1 MNEKLLSQIL
11 LMSRFTLYSI
21 CIQCMLCSML
31 LAKNSN
37 AQKVSI
43 RDIYLSI
50 DLQNTSLDEALSKIS
65 EETSFSFAYN
75 EGIVNKRK
83 KINVKV
89 ENQSLEELLL
99 IISRDANLAF
109 KRINENIYV
118 NTLRRTKIPVSE
130 ILPVAIVRVTGRVTD
145 ENGEG
150 LPSVN
155 ILVKGTA
162 TGTISDIDGNYQIEV
177 EKGNTL
183 IFSSIGY
190 VTREVVVGEETVI
203 NVSLSPDV
211 STLSEVVV
219 VGYGE
224 QKKVTITGSVAAVK
238 GEELVKSPAINLT
251 NSLAGRVPGLIV
263 TQSSA
268 EPGFDNA
275 AIRIRGTNTFNNT
288 GALVVID
295 GVPNRSGGISRIN
308 PLDIESISVLKDA
321 SAAIYGARAAN
332 GVILITTKRGKR
344 GKPEF
349 TYSFNQGWAQPTSVP
364 DVANAAEYAE
374 LRNELEV
381 YNLPVDEWQ
390 AATDAFN
397 ATGTFTR
404 PNGSVRNAPFSPED
418 IELFKNG
425 NDPWGHPD
433 TDWFDETFKT
443 WSPQTRHNLQMTG
456 GSDNFTYLTSIGYQ
470 NQDAYYKNSATG
482 YKQYDIRINLD
493 GQINDYI
500 KTSIGLV
507 GREEFR
513 FFPTQSA
520 GAIFRMLTRGRP
532 TEPAFWPNGLP
543 GPDIENGQNPVV
555 ITTNQTGYD
564 RSRRDYF
571 QTNGTLD
578 IAVPW
583 IDGLKLQGTAAID
596 KFIERRKVW
605 QTPWFLYTWDGSS
618 FETDGVTPA
627 LVKGKRGPAE
637 PRLTQADENQLNILL
652 GATATYE
659 RSFGDHELVF
669 LAGVNRET
677 VEFDGFNAFRRFFIS
692 TAIDQLFAG
701 GDEQQDNSGIA
712 FEEARLNYF
721 GRVGYNFQQK
731 YLFEFLWRYDG
742 SFLFPED
749 TRFGFF
755 PGVSAGWVISEE
767 NFFKNA
773 VSFFDFL
780 KIRGSWGQL
789 GNDDVKPG
797 GVKIPPL
804 NYLSTYGFGTWV
816 INSAEVTTLRETR
829 VPNPAITWEVANNSN
844 LGIEA
849 EFLDQKFN
857 FEFDVFYNK
866 RTDIL
871 TTPSASL
878 PDITGIT
885 PPRQNIGEV
894 ENKGFDFLLGYSHQ
908 IGELQFNISVNGG
921 YSKNKLLFSDEAE
934 GAPDWQ
940 RATGQ
945 PLFSNLVYL
954 YDGVFAD
961 QEDIDSETLDYAA
974 LTNNLRPGDM
984 KFQDFDGD
992 GAITPDDRVRTGK
1005 NHIPRFQGGVNLSAR
1020 YRNFDLTILFQ
1031 GASGGEIFLN
1041 FSESGTIGNYTASVY
1056 DNRWTV
1062 NNPSSEH
1069 PRISNRGDQYFSHG
1083 NTYWRSDT
1091 DYIRLKNFELGYTL
1105 PFSLSDRIGMNNLR
1119 FYVNGLN
1126 LFTITDALFDP
1137 EGDDPRGRD
1146 YPNARIINTGL
1157 SVTF

>member
-21 CIQCMLCSML
+21 CVQCLLCSML

-43 RDIYLSI
+43 DDIYLSI
-50 DLQNTSLDEALSKIS
+50 DLQNTRLDKALLKIG
-65 EETSFSFAYN
+65 EKTNFSFAFN
-75 EGIVNKRK
+75 EGIVNKKK

-89 ENQSLEELLL
+89 RNQSLKELLL
-99 IISRDANLAF
+99 IISKDANLAF

-118 NTLRRTKIPVSE
+118 NAFKKANKPVSE
-130 ILPVAIVRVTGRVTD
+130 QLIQEYVQISGKITD
-145 ENGEG
+145 ENGAG

-155 ILVKGTA
+155 IVIKGTA
-162 TGTISDIDGNYQIEV
+162 NGTISDIDGNYQIDV
-177 EKGNTL
+177 AKGSTL

-190 VTREVVVGEETVI
+190 VSQEIVVGEETVI
-203 NVSLSPDV
+203 NVSLSPDI
-211 STLSEVVV
+211 STLSEVIV

-238 GEELVKSPAINLT
+238 GKELVKSPALNLT
-251 NSLAGRVPGLIV
+251 NSLAGRVPGLVV
-263 TQSSA
+263 TQAGA

-295 GVPNRSGGISRIN
+295 GVPNRSGGFSRLN
-308 PLDIESISVLKDA
+308 PQDIESISVLKDA

-332 GVILITTKRGKR
+332 GVILITTKRGKK

-349 TYSFNQGWAQPTSVP
+349 TYSFNQGWSQPAIIP
-364 DVANAAEYAE
+364 DLANAAQYAE

-390 AATDAFN
+390 AATDGFN
-397 ATGTFTR
+397 ATGSFTR

-433 TDWFDETFKT
+433 TDWFDETFKE
-443 WSPQTRHNLQMTG
+443 WSPQSRHTLQLNG
-456 GSDNFTYLTSIGYQ
+456 GSDTFSYLASIGYQ
-470 NQDAYYKNSATG
+470 KQDAYYKNSATG
-482 YKQYDIRINLD
+482 YEQYDIRINLD
-493 GQINDYI
+493 GQINKYI
-500 KTSIGLV
+500 KTSIGIL

-555 ITTNQTGYD
+555 ITTSQTGYD

-571 QTNGTLD
+571 QTNGTID
-578 IAVPW
+578 IEVPW
-583 IDGLKLQGTAAID
+583 VEGLKLQGTAAID

-605 QTPWFLYTWDGSS
+605 STPWFLYTWDGSTL
-618 FETDGVTPA
+618 ENDGVTPA
-627 LVKGKRGPAE
+627 LVKGRRGPAD
-637 PRLTQADENQLNILL
+637 PRLTQSDQSRLNILL

-659 RSFGDHELVF
+659 RSFGDHDLVF

-677 VEFDGFNAFRRFFIS
+677 EDFDGFEAFRRFFIS

-701 GDEQQDNSGIA
+701 GDDQKDNSGGA

-767 NFFKNA
+767 NFFSNA
-773 VSFFDFL
+773 VPFFDFL

-789 GNDDVKPG
+789 GNDDVPAFQ
-797 GVKIPPL
+797 
-804 NYLSTYGFGTWV
+804 YLSTYGFNSWV
-816 INSAEVTTLRETR
+816 INSEEVTTLSETR
-829 VPNPAITWEVANNSN
+829 VPNPSITWEVATNSN
-844 LGIEA
+844 LGIEG
-849 EFLDQKFN
+849 EFFDQKFN
-857 FEFDVFYNK
+857 FEFDVFFNK

-871 TTPSASL
+871 TTPNASL

-894 ENKGFDFLLGYSHQ
+894 ENKGYDFLIGYNHQ
-908 IGELQFNISVNGG
+908 IGDLQFSISLNGG
-921 YSKNKLLFSDEAE
+921 YSKNKLVFSDEAE
-934 GAPDWQ
+934 GAPEWQ
-940 RATGQ
+940 LATGQ

-954 YDGVFAD
+954 YDGIFAG
-961 QEDIDSETLDYAA
+961 QEDIDAETLDYSA

-984 KFQDFDGD
+984 KFKDFDGD

-1005 NHIPRFQGGVNLSAR
+1005 NLIPRFQGGLSINAS
-1020 YRNFDLTILFQ
+1020 YKNFDMAILFQ
-1031 GASGGEIFLN
+1031 GASGGEMFFN
-1041 FSESGTIGNYTASVY
+1041 FSESGTIGNYTTEVY
-1056 DNRWTV
+1056 NNRWSV

-1069 PRISNRGDQYFSHG
+1069 PRISNRGDQYFSRN
-1083 NTYWRSDT
+1083 NTYWRNDT
-1091 DYIRLKNFELGYTL
+1091 DYLRLKNFELGYTL
-1105 PFSLSDRIGMNNLR
+1105 PSEISGKAGISNLR

-1126 LFTITDALFDP
+1126 LITITDSPFDP
-1137 EGDDPRGRD
+1137 EGNDPRGRN
-1146 YPNARIINTGL
+1146 YPNPRIINTGL